1 MIEFDKVSNLPAK
14 QATFNEDGSLS
25 VGSSTY
31 PQSDIKWVF
40 DFYGPTGI
48 SSQFGLLRFAEQ
60 TDIDGLIEAGEPFNV
75 KITSE
80 GIVLNHIPKPQ

>member
-1 MIEFDKVSNLPAK
+1 MIEFDKVSNLPVK

-40 DFYGPTGI
+40 D
-48 SSQFGLLRFAEQ
+48 
-60 TDIDGLIEAGEPFNV
+60 
-75 KITSE
+75 
-80 GIVLNHIPKPQ
+80 